1 MKNSKET
8 IWTNEAL
15 TIAYYFA
22 KYDDGQLKMDEDYI
36 VDFVIPNTS
45 KASLKMQTM
54 NFREL
59 LEVDG
64 PKLSHISAKQR
75 EVADML
81 SNLTVTQVRKRIFD
95 YCDTMEVQI
104 EQAKVK
110 KQNKTAATKTKEL
123 NDVLNSNFE
132 RKLKAMAQMGRKLTP
147 LKK

>member
-1 MKNSKET
+1 MK
-8 IWTNEAL
+8 NEAL

-45 KASLKMQTM
+45 KASFKMQTM

-95 YCDTMEVQI
+95 FCDAREVEI
-104 EQAKVK
+104 EKAKVK
-110 KQNKTAATKTKEL
+110 QMNKKASTKTKEL
-123 NDVLNSNFE
+123 NDALNLNFE
-132 RKLKAMAQMGRKLTP
+132 NKLKAMAQMGRRLTP